1 MKGVQAACL
10 SLIACLALSACQ
22 TSQAR
27 KDQLATICADPNNR
41 QLACCRF
48 RGHRDWVFHEAGG
61 GICSD
66 GNLGVSSRSR
76 RFA

>member
-10 SLIACLALSACQ
+10 SLIACLALSGCQ

-41 QLACCRF
+41 QPNTFYYDECQTLYPSTTQQRQ
-48 RGHRDWVFHEAGG
+48 RDYGQNAPVG
-61 GICSD
+61 D
-66 GNLGVSSRSR
+66 D
-76 RFA
+76 